1 MLISYRLLTL
11 FCIST
16 IQNRIKEIS
25 QEMKKMGDEEEKSH
39 AESAQYGQ
47 LERKYET
54 LIKEVRNLEGQLADY
69 NLSMD
74 KFRTSTEPEEV
85 KFYHMRLREENQKEA
100 ADIDRIFILKKVRL
114 ITLHVVVA

>member
-1 MLISYRLLTL
+1 MKTASQGPGRRVADTSYYMG
-11 FCIST
+11 T

-25 QEMKKMGDEEEKSH
+25 QEINKMGAEVEKFHS
-39 AESAQYGQ
+39 ESAQYGQ

-85 KFYHMRLREENQKEA
+85 KFYHMRLQEDNQKEA
-100 ADIDRIFILKKVRL
+100 AEIDRIFILKKV
-114 ITLHVVVA
+114 